1 MGIDKVCVRQEC
13 LQPADVW
20 TRPMGSEVKEVL
32 ESAGFSA
39 SQAARS
45 IGLTSKGVIARFVA
59 GYQRNLQFLTLPGPC
74 CAISR
79 DWGLSGSV
87 NFSS

>member
-32 ESAGFSA
+32 ESAGFTA

-45 IGLTSKGVIARFVA
+45 IGLTSKGGDRTVRRWISEESPIPYAAWALLCDFA
-59 GYQRNLQFLTLPGPC
+59 GLGIIWKR
-74 CAISR
+74 
-79 DWGLSGSV
+79 
-87 NFSS
+87 